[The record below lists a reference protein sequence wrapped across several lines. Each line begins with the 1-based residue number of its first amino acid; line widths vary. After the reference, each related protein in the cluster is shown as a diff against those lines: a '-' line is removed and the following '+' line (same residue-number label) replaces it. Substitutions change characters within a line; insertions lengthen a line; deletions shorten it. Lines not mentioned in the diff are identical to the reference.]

1 MSIRRFALA
10 SATLLA
16 TAAPVMAQHR
26 QAPMFTI
33 EGGAN
38 YQALRG
44 GVFGDLNDGRG
55 AEAQFIVGVSNLAL
69 AVGYQRS
76 WHDVVGTAAAT
87 GTPRQATLSGF
98 YIEPRLALPFAAS
111 NFTPYIYGR
120 GGLLQ
125 RAETIQDAEVTSNIS
140 QLGGGLGSQIYLAKG
155 IHLNLAGGYQ
165 FFRAGKKIS
174 DDTRANGGAYVM
186 RAGLTLGGGSSG
198 WARDPGY

>member
-10 SATLLA
+10 SVALL
-16 TAAPVMAQHR
+16 TSAAPVMAQHR

-44 GVFGDLNDGRG
+44 NVFGDLNDGRG
-55 AEAQFIVGVSNLAL
+55 AEAQFTVGISNLAIS
-69 AVGYQRS
+69 AGYQRS
-76 WHDVVGTAAAT
+76 WHDVVGDN
-87 GTPRQATLSGF
+87 RQATLSGF

-111 NFTPYIYGR
+111 NFTPYVYGR
-120 GGLLQ
+120 GGVLQ
-125 RAETIQDAEVTSNIS
+125 RAETIGDTEFKSDVS
-140 QLGGGLGSQIYLAKG
+140 QLGGGVGSMIYLARG
-155 IHLNLAGGYQ
+155 IHLNIAGGYQ
-165 FFRAGKKIS
+165 YLRAGRKIA

-186 RAGLTLGGGSSG
+186 RAGLSLGGSSG